1 MYDYNGD
8 GVITLDGLGWGK
20 GTPTSGDNPAA
31 MVMPYIARPNEIKS
45 SSERE
50 RLLIIV
56 LL

>member
-45 SSERE
+45 SSERNDS
-50 RLLIIV
+50 
-56 LL
+56 